1 MGIIVKNSIPNP
13 NDKISDNQD
22 LDFPTTEASTHTAT
36 KIKHKKILDI
46 IQNIKFRTLNHSKAY
61 IPRKLLDKFLISIAF
76 MNFSFLSYCTRL
88 YLKSVY
94 LLKKMFTFCKSV

>member
-46 IQNIKFRTLNHSKAY
+46 IQNIKFRTLNPSIENGSCA
-61 IPRKLLDKFLISIAF
+61 IAPPSIAPTKNAMKIIADPTKQLVVF
-76 MNFSFLSYCTRL
+76 EIT
-88 YLKSVY
+88 
-94 LLKKMFTFCKSV
+94 